1 MSDIP
6 NDPAKA
12 LKKLPMAG
20 IDNPAGRGMRNKGL
34 DVKQI
39 IYFVEVADREGYS
52 AAAKSLSVSQPTLS
66 VSIQKLEK
74 EFGLNLFYYN
84 SKKMN
89 LTNEGKLFYS
99 YARDFLRA
107 YNRMIEGTWSIG
119 REIIGTVSI
128 AAAPVLSKLYLGEL
142 LSIYHQKYPGVAI
155 HVEGRHGPTGLEL
168 LDSQEVDFT
177 MKMLPVDE
185 GKYDVIPMVQQ
196 KLRLGVHKSHRFA
209 NRTSVSFKEL
219 NNETFLTVSDD
230 YSLYHQFIRNCDEAG
245 FTPNIAL
252 SSTDC
257 DFLASLVSRNW
268 GVFLMGQPLWD
279 SVDSRNIRL
288 LDVTD
293 ADVTWDL
300 GLVSKKDRMT
310 TTANLAFAELARE
323 YFQNGNG
330 GEPLETPE

>member
-1 MSDIP
+1 MEDTPQCICKQIKPSPVVDLE
-6 NDPAKA
+6 NHMDRSA
-12 LKKLPMAG
+12 
-20 IDNPAGRGMRNKGL
+20 RNKTL

-39 IYFVEVADREGYS
+39 IYFVEVADRESLS
-52 AAAKSLSVSQPTLS
+52 AAAKSLSITQPTLS
-66 VSIQKLEK
+66 VSIQKLER

-99 YARDFLRA
+99 YAREFLRA
-107 YNRMIEGTWSIG
+107 YNRMIESSWSISK
-119 REIIGTVSI
+119 EIIGSVSI
-128 AAAPVLSKLYLGEL
+128 VAAPVLSKLYLGEL
-142 LSIYHQKYPGVAI
+142 LSIYHQKYPGVSI
-155 HVEGRHGPTGLEL
+155 HVESKCGTNGLEL
-168 LDSQEVDFT
+168 LDSQEADFA
-177 MKMLPVDE
+177 MKMLPIDE
-185 GKYDVIPMVQQ
+185 SRYDVIPMVQQ

-209 NRTSVSFKEL
+209 KRESVSFREL

-230 YSLYHQFIRNCDEAG
+230 YSLYRQFMKNCEAAG

-279 SVDSRNIRL
+279 SVDNRNIRL
-288 LDVTD
+288 LNVTD

-300 GLVSKKDRMT
+300 ALVSKKDRMMT
-310 TTANLAFAELARE
+310 NASVALVELARE
-323 YFQNGNG
+323 YFRKI
-330 GEPLETPE
+330 